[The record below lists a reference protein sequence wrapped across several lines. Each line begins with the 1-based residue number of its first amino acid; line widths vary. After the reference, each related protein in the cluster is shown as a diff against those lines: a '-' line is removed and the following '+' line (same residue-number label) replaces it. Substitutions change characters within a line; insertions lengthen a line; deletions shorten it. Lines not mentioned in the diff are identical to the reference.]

1 MPPSPQTTK
10 LISTLHLLIPRLR
23 LLQKKS
29 TASSVVQRREL
40 SHLLSEGREAS
51 ARIRVENVI
60 ATDISI
66 EVLEMVE
73 LYCELILARANV
85 VDQAA
90 FGEKGVLARNRA
102 KEVWGSLRHAQGQGQ
117 HTSGGGNAGG
127 YQKSA
132 SSGFSFWNPFGGSS
146 KSVAA
151 GGAESSKPEDSDAGR
166 AARDEDFEGEGDDE
180 EVLESKYIDP
190 ALDEAAAA
198 IFYAFPRF
206 PHDVR
211 ELTILRT
218 LLADRWGKDFMALAA
233 DNKFPRGEGVK
244 VPARLV
250 KGLRAKPPSMELV
263 ESYLLEI
270 ARAYG
275 VNWGAHL
282 QGHTEEELGEAPGE
296 FEDRDD
302 AVESKDGPGG
312 GDDAGPGDLPSTPAK
327 PQRRQSDTA
336 ELNRVTPPRGLQ
348 AGKSPVSVAPPGP
361 RSDNPNPRVKVPD
374 SNAGKATDKATDG
387 APETQ
392 TPSKSKSGGIPEL
405 DELTKRFAALR
416 R

>member
-10 LISTLHLLIPRLR
+10 LTSTLHLLIPRLR

-40 SHLLSEGREAS
+40 SHILSEGREAS

-60 ATDISI
+60 ATDISV

-102 KEVWGSLRHAQGQGQ
+102 KEVWSSLRHAQGQGQ
-117 HTSGGGNAGG
+117 GQAAGDG
-127 YQKSA
+127 KGRGQAQQK
-132 SSGFSFWNPFGGSS
+132 SGFSFWNPFGGSS
-146 KSVAA
+146 SNKPSGPV
-151 GGAESSKPEDSDAGR
+151 GAESPKAETEETL
-166 AARDEDFEGEGDDE
+166 AATDEDL

-198 IFYAFPRF
+198 IFYAYPRF

-233 DNKFPRGEGVK
+233 DNKFPAGEGVK

-250 KGLRAKPPSMELV
+250 KGLRAKPPSTELV

-275 VNWGAHL
+275 VNWGEHL
-282 QGHTEEELGEAPGE
+282 QGHPDPELGEAPAE
-296 FEDRDD
+296 FVDGDEAEFKENRDD
-302 AVESKDGPGG
+302 GTGPG
-312 GDDAGPGDLPSTPAK
+312 DDEGPGDLPSTPAK
-327 PQRRQSDTA
+327 LQRRQSDTA

-361 RSDNPNPRVKVPD
+361 RSDNPNPRVKVPG
-374 SNAGKATDKATDG
+374 SGSGKETV
-387 APETQ
+387 PETQ
-392 TPSKSKSGGIPEL
+392 SPSKSKSGGIPEL

>member
-10 LISTLHLLIPRLR
+10 LTSTLHLLIPRLR

-60 ATDISI
+60 ATDISV

-117 HTSGGGNAGG
+117 QLASGGKAGH
-127 YQKSA
+127 QKS

-151 GGAESSKPEDSDAGR
+151 DGVDSAKLENSDAGR
-166 AARDEDFEGEGDDE
+166 GVGEEDLEGEGDDE

-198 IFYAFPRF
+198 IFYAYPRF

-250 KGLRAKPPSMELV
+250 KGLRAKPPSTELV

-282 QGHTEEELGEAPGE
+282 QGHTEQELGEAPGE
-296 FEDRDD
+296 FEDQDND
-302 AVESKDGPGG
+302 AAESKDGAAG

-374 SNAGKATDKATDG
+374 SSSGKVTDD

-392 TPSKSKSGGIPEL
+392 TPSKKSGGIPEL